1 MQSIQRVLK
10 NEDRYFTSD
19 LASKHILRVLERI
32 PESLLSNVLQQVQS
46 SLLTGEFYIGVDLGK
61 KRDHTVIAVIRK
73 DDDILKLVFIKQ
85 FKLGTDYGGPVMG
98 AIRIL
103 CEKLNMV
110 YKICIDQGGAEY
122 FVEDLTK
129 VVKVDVEGVML
140 SLPRKQEVLGYMR
153 TVMQGGKLYYPYDVD
168 LLTEITVERYELM
181 KSGQIQ
187 FSHPDG
193 THDDRLWAL
202 ALAVYATR
210 GVKPPRPLPT
220 TRTF

>member
-1 MQSIQRVLK
+1 VS
-10 NEDRYFTSD
+10 E
-19 LASKHILRVLERI
+19 
-32 PESLLSNVLQQVQS
+32 
-46 SLLTGEFYIGVDLGK
+46 SLLTGSFFLGVDLGK
-61 KRDHTVIAVIRK
+61 KHDYTVIAVIRK
-73 DDDILKLVFIKQ
+73 DGDILKLVFMKQ

-98 AIRIL
+98 ALKIL

-110 YKICIDQGGAEY
+110 HKICVDQTGAEY
-122 FVEDLTK
+122 FVEDLIK

-140 SLPRKQEVLGYMR
+140 SVPRKQEVLGYMR
-153 TVMQGGKLYYPYDVD
+153 TVMQGGKLYYPYDQD
-168 LLTEITVERYELM
+168 LLAEITVERYELM

-210 GVKPPRPLPT
+210 GVKPPRPIPT